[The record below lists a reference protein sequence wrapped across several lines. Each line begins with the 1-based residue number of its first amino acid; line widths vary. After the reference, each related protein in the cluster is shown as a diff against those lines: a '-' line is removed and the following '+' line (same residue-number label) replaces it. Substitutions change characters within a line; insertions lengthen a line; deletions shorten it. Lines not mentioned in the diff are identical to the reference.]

1 MSAGEFPRTPVAT
14 AERLREAFD
23 RSFAQA
29 QDAPETAFDDLL
41 AIIVG
46 GDPHL
51 LRLADI
57 QGLHANHAVVP
68 VPSPDRRFIGIAGF
82 RNTLTPIFDLRLV
95 LGYPPGTAPTWLVLA
110 RGPVLVGL
118 AFDRFDGH
126 LRVPRDQLVAVVAGG
141 KTDPGV
147 RGAVTVGGVVRPLIQ
162 MSAVLA
168 AIAKER

>member
-1 MSAGEFPRTPVAT
+1 MSTGDAGGT

-23 RSFAQA
+23 RSFGEAQG
-29 QDAPETAFDDLL
+29 APQAAFDDLL
-41 AIIVG
+41 AITVG
-46 GDPHL
+46 GDPHV

-82 RNTLTPIFDLRLV
+82 RNTVAPIFDLRLV
-95 LGYPPGTAPTWLVLA
+95 LGYPPGAPARWLVLA

-126 LRVPRDQLVAVVAGG
+126 RRVPRAQLAAGVTG
-141 KTDPGV
+141 EKIEPGV
-147 RGAVTVGGVVRPLIQ
+147 RGAVTVDGLVRPLIQ